1 MKRDFASALLLCVA
15 GNCAVLSAEES
26 WPSNEWSRAT
36 PAEVGL
42 EQGTLEA
49 ARDYALS
56 AGGSGYIVRRGGL
69 ALTWGDA
76 RQLYDLKSSTK
87 SFGSIALGLAI
98 KDGKVRL
105 SDFAKKFHPTLGT
118 PPEENTKSG
127 WLDEVTLLHLAT
139 QTAGFEKPGGF
150 TRQLF
155 RPGTMWDY
163 SDSGPNWLAECLT
176 LAWGRD
182 LDEVM
187 FERVFTP
194 LGIRRSDL
202 VWRRNQ
208 YRPAQI
214 DGLAR
219 REFGAG
225 ISANVD
231 AMARVGLLMLREG
244 RWRGEQL
251 IPRDYV
257 ELARRP
263 VAAFAQLPV
272 HTNFVK
278 ESGPGAPKHYG
289 LLWWNNADGTLAGVP
304 TDAFWSWGLYDSLI
318 FVVPS
323 LELVVARAGRSWPRR
338 AGGAHYDPLRPFFEP
353 IVAAV
358 KTEAAGLPASRLI
371 QRVAWAPIETIR
383 RAATGSDNWPLTWA
397 DDGALYGAYG
407 DGNGFEPFTP
417 EKLSL
422 GLARIDG
429 GPEDFRGENIRAP
442 TLEARGDGAQGR
454 KASGLFCVNGV
465 LHLWARNAGN
475 SQLAWSADHGRS
487 WTWADWKFTNSF
499 GCPTFVNFGR
509 DNAGSR
515 DGFAYVLSP
524 DCDDA
529 YASADRFVLAR
540 APTGRLRERSTYEF
554 FARRTANGAAVWSSD
569 IASRT
574 AVLTRTGACY
584 RPSVTFNAPLGR
596 YLLLHPRPVE
606 RSRDAAGKIDTR
618 FRGGLAIYE
627 AAEPWGPWSA
637 VFDTAE
643 WDTGPGESASFPT
656 KWISA
661 DGRTLHLVFS
671 GNDSF
676 SVRQVQC
683 ILWPQTDATTSTTR

>member
-1 MKRDFASALLLCVA
+1 
-15 GNCAVLSAEES
+15 
-26 WPSNEWSRAT
+26 
-36 PAEVGL
+36 
-42 EQGTLEA
+42 
-49 ARDYALS
+49 
-56 AGGSGYIVRRGGL
+56 
-69 ALTWGDA
+69 
-76 RQLYDLKSSTK
+76 
-87 SFGSIALGLAI
+87 
-98 KDGKVRL
+98 
-105 SDFAKKFHPTLGT
+105 
-118 PPEENTKSG
+118 
-127 WLDEVTLLHLAT
+127 
-139 QTAGFEKPGGF
+139 
-150 TRQLF
+150 
-155 RPGTMWDY
+155 
-163 SDSGPNWLAECLT
+163 
-176 LAWGRD
+176 
-182 LDEVM
+182 
-187 FERVFTP
+187 
-194 LGIRRSDL
+194 
-202 VWRRNQ
+202 
-208 YRPAQI
+208 
-214 DGLAR
+214 
-219 REFGAG
+219 
-225 ISANVD
+225 
-231 AMARVGLLMLREG
+231 
-244 RWRGEQL
+244 
-251 IPRDYV
+251 
-257 ELARRP
+257 
-263 VAAFAQLPV
+263 
-272 HTNFVK
+272 
-278 ESGPGAPKHYG
+278 
-289 LLWWNNADGTLAGVP
+289 
-304 TDAFWSWGLYDSLI
+304 
-318 FVVPS
+318 
-323 LELVVARAGRSWPRR
+323 
-338 AGGAHYDPLRPFFEP
+338 
-353 IVAAV
+353 
-358 KTEAAGLPASRLI
+358 
-371 QRVAWAPIETIR
+371 
-383 RAATGSDNWPLTWA
+383 
-397 DDGALYGAYG
+397 
-407 DGNGFEPFTP
+407 
-417 EKLSL
+417 
-422 GLARIDG
+422 
-429 GPEDFRGENIRAP
+429 
-442 TLEARGDGAQGR
+442 
-454 KASGLFCVNGV
+454 V